1 MVHQYSSLYGPQID
15 SGTVPIHFER
25 AFTFLPVFLLLG
37 HRYAGSMLSCA
48 GVPSSSRH
56 LRAHERKAGSAFQL
70 ERKEEGHHTDA
81 IFAEIYT
88 YIISPS
94 IYIYIDTYIII
105 HIHFFFQSSLNIAS
119 LNWRKLNSIRC

>member
-94 IYIYIDTYIII
+94 IYIYI
-105 HIHFFFQSSLNIAS
+105 
-119 LNWRKLNSIRC
+119 